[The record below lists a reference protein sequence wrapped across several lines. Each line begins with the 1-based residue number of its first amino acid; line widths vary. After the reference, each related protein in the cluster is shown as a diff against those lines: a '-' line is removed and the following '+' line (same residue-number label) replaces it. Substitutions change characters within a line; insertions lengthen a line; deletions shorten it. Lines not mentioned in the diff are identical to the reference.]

1 MFAVYMV
8 SPGGVKGDYIRVF
21 ENEIDAADFCDV
33 RGWEWCDP
41 DTRFVWNLDYM
52 EV

>member
-1 MFAVYMV
+1 MFAVYKV

-21 ENEIDAADFCDV
+21 ENEIDAADYCDV
-33 RGWEWCDP
+33 HGWHYLDEN
-41 DTRFVWNLDYM
+41 RFEWNLDYR